1 MKKILIFLFL
11 LPVILIGCSGSQS
24 EANDLKLDIIT
35 RQIISWVNLMPGSK
49 PSFFISGSLKIKNN
63 EYAVIDSVKLLKCEV
78 LQGGETLYE
87 LHPDLRSSVSAMDP
101 MNPGTDRIFTLYLPT
116 GTPIKKE
123 LNLEKPVS
131 VDLYLSALNKVK
143 QYEIDSIYVIKTY

>member
-1 MKKILIFLFL
+1 MKKVLIILFL

-24 EANDLKLDIIT
+24 EANDLKLDIIA
-35 RQIISWVNLMPGSK
+35 RQINSWINLMPGNK

-63 EYAVIDSVKLLKCEV
+63 EYVVIDSVKLLKCEV
-78 LQGGETLYE
+78 LQEGKTLYE
-87 LHPDLRSSVSAMDP
+87 LHPELRSSVSIMDP
-101 MNPGTDRIFTLYLPT
+101 MNPGSDRIFTLYLPT

-123 LNLEKPVS
+123 LNLEKSVS